1 MRVVLVGP
9 SPNISGLKLGSLID
23 SYDVVVRV
31 NASFL
36 ATRTHPE
43 DYGERIDTLYYTND
57 ITRCNLLNYEIKEG
71 NMDKKI
77 KYITTWQHII
87 KGAHPIPFPHTSIF
101 DTKSTMFHT
110 KINNYKNTGT
120 KAALHI
126 LIDPNVTE
134 LFIIGFSFHLEAQ
147 PYVMGTIKDIYPQ
160 TKKIDFGKHAGG
172 NEIDYFR
179 KVIMD
184 DPRVK
189 LHETVVKAMNDPN
202 KDRNGIKYK

>member
-1 MRVVLVGP
+1 
-9 SPNISGLKLGSLID
+9 
-23 SYDVVVRV
+23 
-31 NASFL
+31 
-36 ATRTHPE
+36 
-43 DYGERIDTLYYTND
+43 
-57 ITRCNLLNYEIKEG
+57 LNYEIKEG

-77 KYITTWQHII
+77 KYIRTRRAAE
-87 KGAHPIPFPHTSIF
+87 KGVIPITIPHTSIF
-101 DTKSTMFHT
+101 EPENVKFN
-110 KINNYKNTGT
+110 KRLNPRKNTGT

-160 TKKIDFGKHAGG
+160 TKKIEFGKHTGC
-172 NEIDYFR
+172 NEIDYFK